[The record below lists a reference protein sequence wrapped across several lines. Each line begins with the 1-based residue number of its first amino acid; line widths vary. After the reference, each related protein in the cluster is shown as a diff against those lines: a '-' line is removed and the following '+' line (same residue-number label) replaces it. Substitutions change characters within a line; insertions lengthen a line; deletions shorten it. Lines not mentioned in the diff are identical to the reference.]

1 MLRGQFRQ
9 SPTGVEPVAFVSTPT
24 GGCFVTESIYQ
35 ASGYQ
40 PPFEELPLQEEYE
53 ATAEKQDIEADE
65 DADVAKAGLGQGL
78 DQFETLALAMARF
91 PDESDAWRDFT
102 SDCEE
107 RLTVTPRGGPTN
119 TVVPDDI
126 WAYWT
131 SVAAGANPDYDQD
144 GRRTIG
150 G

>member
-53 ATAEKQDIEADE
+53 AATEKQDIEADE
-65 DADVAKAGLGQGL
+65 DGLPPANTQTTIPQHL
-78 DQFETLALAMARF
+78 VDQMEN
-91 PDESDAWRDFT
+91 EWRQIRPT
-102 SDCEE
+102 REP
-107 RLTVTPRGGPTN
+107 PRPAE
-119 TVVPDDI
+119 P
-126 WAYWT
+126 
-131 SVAAGANPDYDQD
+131 PKQ
-144 GRRTIG
+144 R
-150 G
+150 